1 MKRLKSHSAHGVW
14 RGLSAVLIMGLAGCA
29 GLALTEIAPPV
40 NPGMLDS
47 TADAEALSRG
57 RKTYLTRCTTCH
69 SAQAVRDYSLK
80 EWERIIPE
88 MCRLAKLSP
97 AQSADIRAYVLA
109 AIKIGK
115 K

>member
-1 MKRLKSHSAHGVW
+1 MKRLKNRSSHGLW

-40 NPGMLDS
+40 TSGMLDS

-57 RKTYLTRCTTCH
+57 RQTYLTRCTTCH
-69 SAQAVRDYSLK
+69 SAQAVRDYSLT
-80 EWERIIPE
+80 EWERIISE
-88 MCRLAKLSP
+88 MCRLAKLNP
-97 AQSADIRAYVLA
+97 TQSAEIRAYVLA
-109 AIKIGK
+109 AINTGK